1 MTKRQVETIKEGVR
15 LAGVSLAVAVAAVL
29 IILFFS
35 RKINGKVNDI
45 SGKRNDFNIFSKRQ
59 EVANQLK
66 TNSAQ
71 AGERIA
77 KLEAL
82 LPTWDNAMTV
92 INYLNAIGAQS
103 NNIVSVRTGSSPS
116 FSQELTVGT
125 LDFSADIT
133 GTKATLLDFLKKL
146 DKAGYL
152 ITVKN
157 MSVAFTNGQD
167 SQLTAKISGVI
178 YLRKD

>member
-1 MTKRQVETIKEGVR
+1 MTKRQVKTIKEGIR
-15 LAGVSLAVAVAAVL
+15 LTGVSLAIIAAAVL

-35 RKINGKVNDI
+35 RKIDGKVNDI
-45 SGKRNDFNIFSKRQ
+45 SGKRNEFNAFSKRQ

-92 INYLNAIGAQS
+92 INYLNTIGAQS
-103 NNIVSVRTGSSPS
+103 NNIVSVRTSSSPS
-116 FSQELTVGT
+116 FSQESTVGT

-133 GTKATLLDFLKKL
+133 GTKATLLDFLQRL
-146 DKAGYL
+146 DKASYL
-152 ITVKN
+152 ITIKT
-157 MSVAFTNGQD
+157 MSVAFMDGQD
-167 SQLTAKISGVI
+167 SQLTAKISGII